1 MSTAERTLG
10 QFVTDEK
17 IVEWLESEIAQNHA
31 ASHRGAAIVGK
42 RIKLP
47 VVCATC
53 EATKACCSSYVLVRF
68 YEGLVVA
75 AHLKREGR
83 DTPELRA
90 RLAAQADAMDVTP
103 IADWFTPCVFLDEA
117 QRCSVYRVRPTTCA
131 QLMVYTSP
139 DLCNARSNQIKSYS
153 ADAEVQAAN
162 QVEDVFRER
171 LSLRRKVGRRYFG
184 TLPRMVLVA
193 LEAWDRTDFRDYL
206 RQLDWRADAEWAELL
221 TR

>member
-1 MSTAERTLG
+1 VSTTQRTLG

-17 IVEWLESEIAQNHA
+17 IVNWLESEIAQNHA
-31 ASHRGAAIVGK
+31 SSHRGAAVVGK

-53 EATKACCSSYVLVRF
+53 DATKACCSSYVLVRL

-75 AHLKREGR
+75 AHLKRAGD

-90 RLAAQADAMDVTP
+90 RLAAQADAMDATP
-103 IADWFTPCVFLDEA
+103 VADWFKPCVFLDDA

-139 DLCNARSNQIKSYS
+139 DLCNARSNEIKSYTPE
-153 ADAEVQAAN
+153 AEVAAAN
-162 QVEDVFRER
+162 QVEEAFRER
-171 LSLRRKVGRRYFG
+171 LALRRKVGRRYFG
-184 TLPRMVLVA
+184 TLPRMVLIS

-206 RQLDWRADAEWAELL
+206 RQLHWRADEEWAELL
-221 TR
+221 AR